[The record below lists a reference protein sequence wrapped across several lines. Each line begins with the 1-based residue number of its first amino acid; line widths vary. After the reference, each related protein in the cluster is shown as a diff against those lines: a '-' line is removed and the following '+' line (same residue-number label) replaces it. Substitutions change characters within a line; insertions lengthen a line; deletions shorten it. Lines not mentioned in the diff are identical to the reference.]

1 MKERERDEREERES
15 GGKEMGTRKTS
26 LTRISV

>member
-1 MKERERDEREERES
+1 MKGRERDEREEREW
-15 GGKEMGTRKTS
+15 GKGMRTGKTS

>member
-1 MKERERDEREERES
+1 MKERERDEREEREW
-15 GGKEMGTRKTS
+15 GKEMGTGKTS